1 MKLLSKCSE
10 CGESKPFLTEIGS
23 TLEIVYMCNDCYKK
37 KYSDE
42 KNVPR
47 PDYWSGWNLVPSEI
61 EFWLDGENRI
71 HQRLKYIKDPKGD
84 WEKNLLSP

>member
-42 KNVPR
+42 ERK
-47 PDYWSGWNLVPSEI
+47 EI
-61 EFWLDGENRI
+61 EKDYLIPEFLKNWLYCE
-71 HQRLKYIKDPKGD
+71 
-84 WEKNLLSP
+84 